1 MPPNFLK
8 RSAILSRMACCS
20 LPFGSRKRYQ
30 RARSSREAF
39 SIWSIVGNSSWLLII
54 GSKESLSEH
63 SGYAQHPTFYAS
75 NIGKGYTG
83 GSVLK
88 KIWNDPVWSKV

>member
-1 MPPNFLK
+1 
-8 RSAILSRMACCS
+8 
-20 LPFGSRKRYQ
+20 
-30 RARSSREAF
+30 
-39 SIWSIVGNSSWLLII
+39 LLII

-83 GSVLK
+83 GIVLK
-88 KIWNDPVWSKV
+88 KIWNDPVWSKVIASVIIAGAGWLTYRQHWWPGLVCIPTH